1 MNKSPIRTNFPVFA
15 MVLAIAAAFG
25 FKTSANDRTLLNSG
39 HKKVG
44 TNCVD
49 SGIMCTSEPTG
60 FFCRDASFTTLY
72 KYYGA
77 TNCPVQLWRPE
88 P

>member
-1 MNKSPIRTNFPVFA
+1 MYTRSIRTTFPVLA
-15 MVLAIAAAFG
+15 MVLAITAAFG
-25 FKTSANDRTLLNSG
+25 FKTSANDATLFNSG

-49 SGIMCTSEPTG
+49 SGIICTSEQTG

-72 KYYGA
+72 KYYGT